1 MEQILIVD
9 GYNVIGA
16 WEQLKERKK
25 HSLEDA
31 RDELLSM
38 LAEYQG
44 YTGMKVIVVFDAY
57 NVKGAG
63 KQLKQYRID
72 ICFTKEKETADEM
85 IESLVR
91 NLTHRRRQIYVATS
105 DYTEQKVTFG
115 YGALRK
121 SARELWLEMQQV
133 NKEIYKNVEQTRVE
147 KKGQNIPLKDG
158 IEKIFEKWRRGN
170 E

>member
-25 HSLEDA
+25 YSLEEA
-31 RDELLSM
+31 RDDLLSM

-72 ICFTKEKETADEM
+72 IRYTKEKETADEM

-91 NLTHRRRQIYVATS
+91 NLTHRR
-105 DYTEQKVTFG
+105 
-115 YGALRK
+115 
-121 SARELWLEMQQV
+121 
-133 NKEIYKNVEQTRVE
+133 
-147 KKGQNIPLKDG
+147 
-158 IEKIFEKWRRGN
+158 
-170 E
+170 